1 MDEEALYA
9 ARVEL
14 VDFLIEAFWDT
25 PSDAF
30 VESLLAD
37 DVRVPEDEINPK
49 IDDGFDRLTT
59 YLSTIN
65 DRSVEIIV
73 DELSTEYTRLFVGP
87 RPPILAHET
96 YYRDDTEFIGKGLAA
111 VESSYAAAGWSPPD
125 WYGEENDFIAVELA
139 FLRNLI
145 QRQGSGEAEAYKYE
159 RIFLD
164 EHLQPWTGDFV
175 ADVHDESD
183 HAFFL
188 AAADILVG
196 FLDFEDGLVAQ
207 VIPD

>member
-25 PSDAF
+25 PSEEF
-30 VESLLAD
+30 VESLMAD
-37 DVRVPEDEINPK
+37 DVRVPEDEINPN
-49 IDDGFDRLTT
+49 IDAGFDRLTT
-59 YLSTIN
+59 YLSAIN
-65 DRSVEIIV
+65 DRSLETIV

-96 YYRDDTEFIGKGLAA
+96 YYRDDTEFIGKGLAE
-111 VESSYAAAGWSPPD
+111 VESSYATAGWSPPD

-145 QRQGSGEAEAYKYE
+145 SRQGSGEAEAYNYE
-159 RIFLD
+159 RVFLD
-164 EHLQPWTGDFV
+164 EHLQPWIDDFA
-175 ADVHDESD
+175 ADLHDESD

-196 FLDFEDGLVAQ
+196 FLDFEDELVAQ
-207 VIPD
+207 VVPD